1 MRTRFPASPLSTA
14 ALLATLFGCD
24 ASPGDP
30 PADMGNDMDAQATA
44 CSYGVAPVPPAA
56 ARIGQP
62 IAAGTILVSFD
73 GEVARSERSEL
84 MGRLQLRTV
93 EAARLALLSH
103 LQPDL
108 AGFGPV
114 GFYLAQRVGGAG
126 LFALGVAWPV
136 AVGLGAFAVAYR
148 GFRSADRV

>member
-62 IAAGTILVSFD
+62 IAAGTILAGV
-73 GEVARSERSEL
+73 GTAEI
-84 MGRLQLRTV
+84 
-93 EAARLALLSH
+93 
-103 LQPDL
+103 DL
-108 AGFGPV
+108 PV
-114 GFYLAQRVGGAG
+114 GTPLSGYTARMRLLGGDA
-126 LFALGVAWPV
+126 PDN
-136 AVGLGAFAVAYR
+136 R
-148 GFRSADRV
+148 